1 MSSGSNETK
10 KKKLIGFSFAFQGL
24 WEVLKTE
31 RNFRI
36 HLSVSTIVVLAGLF
50 FDLAAWEWV
59 AVITIMAM
67 VIILEMINSVIERIM
82 DFLSPEQHPL
92 VGEIKDISAGAVLV
106 AALASVIIA
115 CIIFLPK
122 LF

>member
-10 KKKLIGFSFAFQGL
+10 KKKLIGFSFAFQGV
-24 WEVLKTE
+24 WKVLKTE

-36 HLSVSTIVVLAGLF
+36 HLSVSAIVVLAGLL

-59 AVITIMAM
+59 AVTTIMAM

-82 DFLSPEQHPL
+82 DFLSPEHHPL

>member
-1 MSSGSNETK
+1 MSSDSNEAK

-36 HLSVSTIVVLAGLF
+36 HLSVSAIVVLAGLLL
-50 FDLAAWEWV
+50 DLAAWEWV

>member
-10 KKKLIGFSFAFQGL
+10 KKKLIGFSFAFQGV

-36 HLSVSTIVVLAGLF
+36 HITVSAIVVLAGFL

-59 AVITIMAM
+59 AVTTIMAM

-82 DFLSPEQHPL
+82 DFLSPEHHPL

>member
-36 HLSVSTIVVLAGLF
+36 HLSVSAIVVLAGLF

>member
-1 MSSGSNETK
+1 MSSGSNGTS
-10 KKKLIGFSFAFQGL
+10 KKKLIGFSFAFNGL
-24 WEVLKTE
+24 WNVLKTE

-36 HLSVSTIVVLAGLF
+36 HLSVSALVILAGLF
-50 FDLAAWEWV
+50 FGLVAWEWV
-59 AVITIMAM
+59 AVITIMAI

-82 DFLSPEQHPL
+82 DFLSPNYHPL